1 MPPDSVTPA
10 PPVVLTIAGS
20 DSGGGAGIQ
29 ADLKTFHQWGV
40 FGTSALTAVTA
51 QNTVGVMAV
60 HPVPVDVVEAQ
71 IGAVAQDF
79 PLAAAKT
86 GMLHS
91 AELVRVVVD
100 AVARWDIPNLVVDP
114 VMVATSG
121 DVLLQPDAVR
131 TVREHLIPRAT
142 VVTPNL
148 PEASLLL
155 DRTVRSADQQLAAA
169 RALVDAGAGAALV
182 KGGHGSGDT
191 VIDVLWDG
199 ARERRFEHP
208 RIETRHTHGTGCTL
222 SAAIAAALAQGK
234 SPEEAV
240 SLALTF
246 VHEAILAAPGL
257 GNGNGPL
264 GHWARPPGSVRVRR
278 A

>member
-60 HPVPVDVVEAQ
+60 HPVPVDVVESQ

-91 AELVRVVVD
+91 AQLVRVVVD
-100 AVARWDIPNLVVDP
+100 AVARWEIPNLVVDP

-131 TVREHLIPRAT
+131 TVREHLIPMAT

-234 SPEEAV
+234 SPEQAV

-257 GNGNGPL
+257 GTGNGPL
-264 GHWARPPGSVRVRR
+264 GHWARAPGSVRVGR